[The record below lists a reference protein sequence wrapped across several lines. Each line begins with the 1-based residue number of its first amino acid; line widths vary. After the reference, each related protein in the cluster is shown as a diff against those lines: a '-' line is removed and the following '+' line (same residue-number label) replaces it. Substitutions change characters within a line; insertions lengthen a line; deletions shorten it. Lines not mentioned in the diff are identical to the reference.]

1 MSKAGQK
8 IREALLEA
16 LHDEVITYTVLN
28 PEPGRRTSIEYA
40 SYIIA
45 GLREHDAP
53 DEYLAY
59 VKKRVI
65 ANNPN
70 LAAQMRCL

>member
-1 MSKAGQK
+1 M
-8 IREALLEA
+8 
-16 LHDEVITYTVLN
+16 VN

>member
-1 MSKAGQK
+1 MQRLDGTRVAG
-8 IREALLEA
+8 
-16 LHDEVITYTVLN
+16 EVTTYTVVN

-40 SYIIA
+40 SHIIA

-59 VKKRVI
+59 VKARVI
-65 ANNPN
+65 ANNPD
-70 LAAQMRCL
+70 LAAQIGCF